1 MKRLMKSFSRASLIL
16 LFIGIVMLASLIK
29 GGTFPQIFMP
39 SHDYDEV
46 LEDGLKKGQH
56 IKGDIYYSFGSFASQ
71 ESYTQYENSR
81 TASKTT
87 GYYYLIPVGE
97 QGVAA
102 IYVRKDDLS
111 AMKTLTAETEA
122 YLMGG
127 ELPKTTVHFDGT
139 AVKMEKHLDGLE
151 GAFRDGLKEMG
162 YTESEI
168 EEMISTYT
176 DGECLVLYGPADMSV
191 MYVMTAI
198 AFVLILIGIVLVVV
212 KYRKE
217 ARIDKM
223 EAGQFTQ
230 TTDGEE

>member
-16 LFIGIVMLASLIK
+16 LFIGIILLVSLIRSN
-29 GGTFPQIFMP
+29 TFPQLFMP
-39 SHDYDEV
+39 AHDYDEV

-127 ELPKTTVHFDGT
+127 EFPKTTVHFEGT
-139 AVKMEKHLDGLE
+139 AVKMEKQLDGLE
-151 GAFRDGLKEMG
+151 DAFRDGLKEMG
-162 YTESEI
+162 YTDSEI
-168 EEMISTYT
+168 EEMISAYS
-176 DGECLVLYGPADMSV
+176 DGECLVLYGPADVSV

-198 AFVLILIGIVLVVV
+198 SFVLILLAIVLVVV
-212 KYRKE
+212 RYRKE
-217 ARIDKM
+217 ARLDKM

-230 TTDGEE
+230 TTDGVE